1 MQCVRISQPFPH
13 DIYIYIYNIYII
25 YIYIYTYNISIYL
38 YITSLYTNLFSTNV
52 LTSVDVFGNASE
64 DLKDNDNTNHNLK
77 KGNATDQ
84 VLSEGL
90 ILLI

>member
-1 MQCVRISQPFPH
+1 M
-13 DIYIYIYNIYII
+13 IYIYIYNIYLIYIYI

-38 YITSLYTNLFSTNV
+38 YIISLYTNLFSTNV
-52 LTSVDVFGNASE
+52 LTSVDVIGNASE

-77 KGNATDQ
+77 KGNAIDQ